1 MNSFRN
7 IWRSILVFCYE
18 TWWCQIYQWTNKM
31 QLNVVSFLFLYLTV
45 VIVKLTCMLFWILNL
60 IYRIGNQC
68 SWRWSDDVATSF
80 KYHRLSTG
88 PAVPFKN
95 HSFTLEKA
103 RFKGESC
110 LNNRSKFRLRERL
123 VRKPKEAK
131 IYNNLSPVCLSLTF
145 KWIFGCYLRFSFNQ

>member
-1 MNSFRN
+1 MLFH
-7 IWRSILVFCYE
+7 F
-18 TWWCQIYQWTNKM
+18 
-31 QLNVVSFLFLYLTV
+31 FFLYLTV

-110 LNNRSKFRLRERL
+110 LNNRSKFRLRERFVTYL
-123 VRKPKEAK
+123 ELKAQGSF
-131 IYNNLSPVCLSLTF
+131 YNNLSPVCLSLTF
-145 KWIFGCYLRFSFNQ
+145 EWIFGCYLRFSFNQ